1 MSPREN
7 WRGFSTSRAS
17 TMRPAH
23 VPKMGL
29 PAAWNFSIAGTNFHS
44 PMSLRS
50 VVDSPPG
57 MMSPATSSSASGL
70 RISTASTPMLE
81 GLASPVERSRL
92 ALPQRASARAWS
104 AKSPWRAST
113 PIRRIFSFTDSPRL
127 PLRLVLPPPGLE
139 QVLLG
144 ELRRLDPDH
153 RVAELLAHARE
164 YLRVLVMGR
173 RLDDRLGAP
182 GRVARLEDPGA
193 DENGL
198 GAELHHE
205 RGVRGGRDPSC
216 REVGDRE
223 LPSPRHPSHQLVGR
237 AEGLGLGHELLGR
250 ERREAADTRGEC
262 AHVTYGLH
270 DVARAR
276 LALRPDHRRALADA
290 PERLAQVA
298 RAANERDAEG
308 ELVDVEVLVRGR

>member
-29 PAAWNFSIAGTNFHS
+29 PAAWNFSIAGTNSHS

-70 RISTASTPMLE
+70 RISTASTPMIE

-113 PIRRIFSFTDSPRL
+113 PTRTLPSPITFIDSPR
-127 PLRLVLPPPGLE
+127 PRLRLVLPPSSLE

-164 YLRVLVMGR
+164 HLRVLVVGR
-173 RLDDRLGAP
+173 RLDDRPGAP
-182 GRVARLEDPGA
+182 CRVARLEDAGA

-205 RGVRGGRDPSC
+205 RGVRRGRDPAR

-250 ERREAADTRGEC
+250 ERREATDARGDR
-262 AHVTYGLH
+262 AHVAHGLH

-276 LALRPDHRRALADA
+276 LTLRPDHRRALADA

-298 RAANERDAEG
+298 RADRKSTRLN
-308 ELVDVEVLVRGR
+308 